1 MMFSALGVPAAL
13 HRPLAYVGGV
23 LLVALLCGALWLRG
37 NHYRG
42 QRDEARA
49 TIAEMKTAQVLATA
63 AQIELH
69 KQVQAQSR
77 EIARAKDEATQ
88 ALADARARAA
98 RYADAHVVRFRPSP
112 TRKANPAGADGPAED
127 HNGPGA
133 DAEMV
138 AVTRPEFDILVENSL
153 RLKRVQ
159 EWGDELIEQKLAIP
173 EVEFGR

>member
-1 MMFSALGVPAAL
+1 MFSALGVPQGL
-13 HRPLAYVGGV
+13 HKPLAYVGGA
-23 LLVALLCGALWLRG
+23 LLVVVLCGALWLRG

-49 TIAEMKTAQVLATA
+49 TVAEMKAAQVLATA
-63 AQIELH
+63 AQIELNR
-69 KQVQAQSR
+69 QVQAKSR
-77 EIARAKDEATQ
+77 EIARVHDEATQ

-112 TRKANPAGADGPAED
+112 ARKADPAGTDGPAED

-138 AVTRPEFDILVENSL
+138 AVARNEFDQLVENSL
-153 RLKRVQ
+153 RLKKVQ
-159 EWGDELIEQKLAIP
+159 EWGDELIERKLAIP
-173 EVEFGR
+173 EVEFGRE